1 MYNGIKLFADGADYD
16 DIIRLNEDD
25 RIDGFTTNPTL
36 LRKAGVN
43 DYENFAKS
51 VLKKIK
57 DKPISFE
64 VFDDSLD
71 GMINQALYIS
81 KWGDNVY
88 VKIPI
93 TNTKGIGTRDIIK
106 YLSEQ
111 GVKIN
116 VTAIMTAKQGEEIL
130 SSMSKS
136 TRGIISIF
144 AGRIAD
150 TLIDPL
156 QTIQRLS
163 SYYHAQKCENVN
175 LLWASTRE
183 ILNIKQA
190 RDAGADIITVSPNIL
205 KKMDLIGKNLDLYSL
220 ETVQMFYNDAKE
232 AGYTL
237 NNG

>member
-16 DIIRLNEDD
+16 DIIRLNEDE

-36 LRKAGVN
+36 LRKAGVD
-43 DYENFAKS
+43 DYESFAKS
-51 VLKKIK
+51 VLTKIK

-64 VFDDSLD
+64 VFDDSLN

-81 KWGDNVY
+81 KWGNNVY

-93 TNTKGIGTRDIIK
+93 MNTKGVKTTDIIE
-106 YLSEQ
+106 YLSNK

-116 VTAIMTAKQGEEIL
+116 VTAIMTIDQAKDASLAINEN
-130 SSMSKS
+130 
-136 TRGIISIF
+136 TDAIISVF

-150 TLIDPL
+150 TLIDPS
-156 QTIQRLS
+156 QIIKDISR
-163 SYYHAQKCENVN
+163 YYTSDYVN
-175 LLWASTRE
+175 IELLWASTRE
-183 ILNIKQA
+183 LLNIKQA
-190 RDAGADIITVSPNIL
+190 KDSWADIITVSPSIL
-205 KKMDLIGKNLDLYSL
+205 KKIDLIGKDLDLYSL
-220 ETVQMFYNDAKE
+220 ETVKMFYNDAKE

>member
-1 MYNGIKLFADGADYD
+1 MYNGIKLFADGADYN

-36 LRKAGVN
+36 LRKAGVD
-43 DYENFAKS
+43 DYESFAKS
-51 VLKKIK
+51 VLTKIK

-93 TNTKGIGTRDIIK
+93 MNTKGVGTRDIIK
-106 YLSEQ
+106 YLSDKS
-111 GVKIN
+111 VNIN
-116 VTAIMTAKQGEEIL
+116 VTAIMTKEQVENIIPVINKYAK
-130 SSMSKS
+130 
-136 TRGIISIF
+136 TIISVF

-150 TLIDPL
+150 TLIDPS
-156 QTIQRLS
+156 QIIKDVYQ
-163 SYYHAQKCENVN
+163 YYTSGYDNIE

-183 ILNIKQA
+183 LLNIKQA
-190 RDAGADIITVSPNIL
+190 KDSWADIITVSPSIL
-205 KKMDLIGKNLDLYSL
+205 KKMDLIGKNLETYSL

-232 AGYTL
+232 SGYIL
-237 NNG
+237 NNE

>member
-16 DIIRLNEDD
+16 DIIRLNEDE

-36 LRKAGVN
+36 LRKAGVD
-43 DYENFAKS
+43 DYESFAKS
-51 VLKKIK
+51 VLTKIK

-64 VFDDSLD
+64 VFDDSLN

-81 KWGDNVY
+81 KWGNNVY

-93 TNTKGIGTRDIIK
+93 MNTKCVKTTDIIE
-106 YLSEQ
+106 YLSNK

-116 VTAIMTAKQGEEIL
+116 VTAIMTIDQAKDASLAINEN
-130 SSMSKS
+130 
-136 TRGIISIF
+136 TDAIISVF

-150 TLIDPL
+150 TLIDPS
-156 QTIQRLS
+156 QIIKDISR
-163 SYYHAQKCENVN
+163 YYTSDYVN
-175 LLWASTRE
+175 IELLWASTRE
-183 ILNIKQA
+183 LLNIKQA
-190 RDAGADIITVSPNIL
+190 KDSWADIITVSPSIL
-205 KKMDLIGKNLDLYSL
+205 KKIDLIGKDLDLYSL
-220 ETVQMFYNDAKE
+220 ETVKMFYNDAKE

>member
-16 DIIRLNEDD
+16 DIIRLNEDE

-36 LRKAGVN
+36 LRKAGVD
-43 DYENFAKS
+43 DYESFAKS
-51 VLKKIK
+51 VLTKIK

-64 VFDDSLD
+64 VFDDSLN

-81 KWGDNVY
+81 KWGNNVY

-93 TNTKGIGTRDIIK
+93 MNTKGVKTTDVIE
-106 YLSEQ
+106 YLSNK

-116 VTAIMTAKQGEEIL
+116 VTAIMTIDQAKDASLAINEN
-130 SSMSKS
+130 
-136 TRGIISIF
+136 TDAIISVF

-150 TLIDPL
+150 TLIDPS
-156 QTIQRLS
+156 QIIKDISR
-163 SYYHAQKCENVN
+163 YYTSDYVN
-175 LLWASTRE
+175 IELLWASTRE
-183 ILNIKQA
+183 LLNIKQA
-190 RDAGADIITVSPNIL
+190 KDSWADIITVSPSIL
-205 KKMDLIGKNLDLYSL
+205 KKIDLIGKDLDLYSL
-220 ETVQMFYNDAKE
+220 ETVKMFYNDAKE

>member
-36 LRKAGVN
+36 LRKAGVEN
-43 DYENFAKS
+43 YEDFAKS

-57 DKPISFE
+57 YKPISFE

-93 TNTKGIGTRDIIK
+93 MNTKGIITRDIIK
-106 YLSEQ
+106 YLSDKN
-111 GVKIN
+111 VKIN
-116 VTAIMTAKQGEEIL
+116 VTAIMTKEQVENVIPSINEHTEA
-130 SSMSKS
+130 
-136 TRGIISIF
+136 IISVF
-144 AGRIAD
+144 AGRIAN
-150 TLIDPL
+150 TFIDPL
-156 QTIQRLS
+156 PLMINISR
-163 SYYHAQKCENVN
+163 YYTSDYKNIE

-183 ILNIKQA
+183 LINIKQA
-190 RDAGADIITVSPNIL
+190 IDSGANIITVSPSIL
-205 KKMDLIGKNLDLYSL
+205 KNMDLIGKSLETYSL
-220 ETVQMFYNDAKE
+220 ETVQMFYNDAKK

>member
-16 DIIRLNEDD
+16 DIIRLNEDE

-36 LRKAGVN
+36 LRKAGVD
-43 DYENFAKS
+43 DYESFAKS
-51 VLKKIK
+51 VLTKIK

-81 KWGDNVY
+81 KWGNNVY

-93 TNTKGIGTRDIIK
+93 MNTKGVKTTDIIE
-106 YLSEQ
+106 YLSNK

-116 VTAIMTAKQGEEIL
+116 VTAIMTIDQAKDASLAINEN
-130 SSMSKS
+130 
-136 TRGIISIF
+136 TDAIISVF

-150 TLIDPL
+150 TLIDPS
-156 QTIQRLS
+156 QIIKDISR
-163 SYYHAQKCENVN
+163 YYTSDYVN
-175 LLWASTRE
+175 IELLWASTRE
-183 ILNIKQA
+183 LLNIKQA
-190 RDAGADIITVSPNIL
+190 KDSWADIITVSPSIL
-205 KKMDLIGKNLDLYSL
+205 KKIDLIGKDLDLYSL
-220 ETVQMFYNDAKE
+220 ETVKMFYNDAKE